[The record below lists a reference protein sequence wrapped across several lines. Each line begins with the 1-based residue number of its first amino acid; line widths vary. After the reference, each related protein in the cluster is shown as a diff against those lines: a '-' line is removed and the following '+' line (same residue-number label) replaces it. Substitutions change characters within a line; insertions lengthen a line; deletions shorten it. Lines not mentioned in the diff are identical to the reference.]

1 MKISDHNIN
10 QAEQLFYESLESQK
24 VGNFISAKEN
34 LIKAL
39 KLYPGRESIINN
51 LAITYF
57 NLEDP
62 LSLEGLINDQKI
74 NNIDQKNLIKIYI
87 LYLKKNYNESIDLCL
102 RNTNIKSGNYEQII
116 DILIKCYFKIKDH
129 KNTFKFMRISLRS
142 KNFLDQ
148 KYYNIGLILFQLG
161 KPVPALIYFD
171 RAIKI
176 NKSKVYLNS
185 KALALLKSKDFSY
198 GLELL
203 ENRFFN
209 YSENKIFFK
218 GIPLITNLKKISNKK
233 VVVWYEQGLG
243 DTLNFARYVLLL
255 KKYTNQ
261 ITFVVQ
267 DKLIRVLKNL
277 DKEVVIKGLQE
288 AENEIFDYQIPL
300 MSLIKILNESLERP
314 FQCTIK
320 LNEKSSK
327 IDFDSDHLHIAFAHS
342 GNQSYSRDHYRSM
355 DISKLQNIF
364 KLKNIHFYK
373 LNNSNMSSLDPVL
386 NKTLT
391 DLSHLDI
398 YDISILLS
406 KFDLIFST
414 DTVFAHLCGIL
425 NINCVLLLSK
435 NSDWRWFDDHKKTVW
450 YKSIRIVKQK
460 KLDDWDN
467 VILLIN
473 RFLRLKSY
481 TKKI

>member
-1 MKISDHNIN
+1 MKKKIAILGSTGSIGKTLIEIIKKDKKNFDVILLTAQKN
-10 QAEQLFYESLESQK
+10 EVSLLKQAKSLN
-24 VGNFISAKEN
+24 V
-34 LIKAL
+34 
-39 KLYPGRESIINN
+39 
-51 LAITYF
+51 
-57 NLEDP
+57 
-62 LSLEGLINDQKI
+62 
-74 NNIDQKNLIKIYI
+74 KNLI
-87 LYLKKNYNESIDLCL
+87 
-102 RNTNIKSGNYEQII
+102 
-116 DILIKCYFKIKDH
+116 
-129 KNTFKFMRISLRS
+129 
-142 KNFLDQ
+142 
-148 KYYNIGLILFQLG
+148 
-161 KPVPALIYFD
+161 
-171 RAIKI
+171 
-176 NKSKVYLNS
+176 
-185 KALALLKSKDFSY
+185 
-198 GLELL
+198 
-203 ENRFFN
+203 
-209 YSENKIFFK
+209 
-218 GIPLITNLKKISNKK
+218 ITNSQSYEKAIKKISNKK

-277 DKEVVIKGLQE
+277 DKEVAIKGLQE
-288 AENEIFDYQIPL
+288 AENENFDFQIPL

-342 GNQSYSRDHYRSM
+342 GNQNYSRDHYRSM

-373 LNNSNMSSLDPVL
+373 LNNSNMSSLDPVF

-460 KLDDWDN
+460 KLDDWDK